1 MWQKYLD
8 RAIRYKMLA
17 DYYRAKD
24 DRKYKYY
31 NEKYLRNQ
39 RRFAEEYERQK
50 IGGGRSDLPSPS
62 PEPREG
68 GSTRSNGRL
77 RMLHAYTATPS
88 MVDVYVN
95 NRLIAQRVPFAAIT
109 SYLRLPTGSY
119 RMEVFPAG
127 TKERAIVNQQLTV
140 GANPYT
146 LAVVDDV
153 SGQTNKASL
162 LTYEDDLQSVGARAK
177 VRLIHLSPNAPR
189 VDVAVKGGNVLFSNV
204 GFTDARFISIPPGN
218 YDLEIRITGT
228 NQVIYTIPRVQLDAR
243 KIYSIFAV
251 GRVRGNPAFRVLVV
265 QDN

>member
-1 MWQKYLD
+1 MWQKYLE

-17 DYYRAKD
+17 DYYRARD
-24 DRKYKYY
+24 DQKFKYY

-39 RRFAEEYERQK
+39 KRFVEEYERQK
-50 IGGGRSDLPSPS
+50 PGGRPDSPS
-62 PEPREG
+62 PDPGDG
-68 GSTRSNGRL
+68 GSGGASGRI
-77 RMLHAYTATPS
+77 RVLHAYTATPS

-109 SYLRLPTGSY
+109 SYLRLPTGQY
-119 RMEVFPAG
+119 RVEVFSSG
-127 TKERAIVNQQLTV
+127 TRERAIINQQVTV

-146 LAVVDDV
+146 LAMVDDV
-153 SGQTNKASL
+153 SGQTNRASL
-162 LTYEDDLQSVGARAK
+162 LMYEDDLQSVGARAK

-204 GFTDARFISIPPGN
+204 GFTDARFISIAPGN

-228 NQVIYTIPRVQLDAR
+228 NQVIYTIPRVQLDVR
-243 KIYSIFAV
+243 KVYSIFAV